1 MFKSHLARTILCLAL
16 VFVLVFNIYAMPTK
30 ASATG
35 TLVTVGAL
43 TFITCA
49 LIGLGIHA
57 GTTNDDF
64 NSIASNCLSSLQ
76 GSGAISGD
84 SVLGYLVDGKVHF
97 LQSLIEAVHSWI
109 FSEEVVS
116 ASGVSTYGCFVPA
129 NTAVVQCYYSSG
141 SARSFSVGADCDVI
155 RYYYLTQS
163 GNHSFYLIFFNSF
176 GGFSWDSTCS
186 VNGVT
191 YYYDVFAYTPG
202 DSSLDIPMSKQ
213 GAFDNTDTSV
223 GYGRL
228 YGYSELIALYLSGVS
243 FSSPY
248 DISINDVAVDNEE
261 LSSHYTDW
269 AAGAIPVPGTAI
281 GGTSDEEEPMLP
293 LGLGSTVEESLGM
306 TQEEVWA
313 GAGTYTGESAE
324 TEDGETNEGE
334 LNTDPVKWASL
345 AALLSKISDFL
356 TGRLD
361 TLINLV
367 TVVRDWCNDWW
378 DKLGTTFPALI
389 AEWWSSVWTH
399 VDDSFDSVLI
409 GIRDGISGVKQWVD
423 TAWDD
428 FVTTFPTAMSKWW
441 EDVWTHV
448 DDTFDSVLIGIRD
461 GVAGIRSW
469 ANEWWDT
476 LTITLPQTIA
486 KWWEGVWTDA
496 RSIPDFLT
504 AALENVITKILEGIR
519 DIFVPSEDYLT
530 EKLEAIK
537 SKFAFADSIISTA
550 EAIGA
555 AISFPGSEPPV
566 IYIHLEDA
574 EGDYS
579 YGGTVA
585 ILDMNWYARYK
596 PTVDKILA
604 AFLWLCFVWK
614 IFKKAPGIIS
624 GMPDDVDF
632 STVHLPAVVNRSSSI
647 RSSSTGLRRLR

>member
-1 MFKSHLARTILCLAL
+1 MFKSHLARTLICLAL

-64 NSIASNCLSSLQ
+64 NTIAGNCLSSLQ

-84 SVLGYLVDGKVHF
+84 SVLGYLVNGKVHF
-97 LQSLIEAVHSWI
+97 LQSLIEAVKGWLFDSGTLSSDSSFATSI
-109 FSEEVVS
+109 SCIYNGTPYLYTSSVPVCAGYFYDKTYLYIVVFCNQEPELKEN
-116 ASGVSTYGCFVPA
+116 GVLVNCSTYNGYYYRGMFVNRSQVFVDDISGYVFLGSFDFTFNPIINAYYRAANELYPA
-129 NTAVVQCYYSSG
+129 FYSS
-141 SARSFSVGADCDVI
+141 
-155 RYYYLTQS
+155 S
-163 GNHSFYLIFFNSF
+163 GC
-176 GGFSWDSTCS
+176 ST
-186 VNGVT
+186 
-191 YYYDVFAYTPG
+191 A
-202 DSSLDIPMSKQ
+202 
-213 GAFDNTDTSV
+213 
-223 GYGRL
+223 
-228 YGYSELIALYLSGVS
+228 
-243 FSSPY
+243 Y
-248 DISINDVAVDNEE
+248 DITLNDVSSDNSE
-261 LSSHYTDW
+261 LSSYYTDW
-269 AAGAIPVPGTAI
+269 AAGAISVPATAI

-306 TQEEVWA
+306 SQEEVWA
-313 GAGTYTGESAE
+313 GAGTYTGEYTE

-399 VDDSFDSVLI
+399 VDDSFDSVLLS
-409 GIRDGISGVKQWVD
+409 IRDGISGMKQWVD

-469 ANEWWDT
+469 ANEWWEI

-504 AALENVITKILEGIR
+504 AALENVITKILDGIR

-530 EKLEAIK
+530 AKLEAIK

-604 AFLWLCFVWK
+604 AFLWICFVWK

-647 RSSSTGLRRLR
+647 RSSSTGLRRFR

>member
-30 ASATG
+30 ASSG
-35 TLVTVGAL
+35 TLVAVGAL
-43 TFITCA
+43 TFITCS
-49 LIGLGIHA
+49 LIALGISA

-97 LQSLIEAVHSWI
+97 LQSLIEAVWDW
-109 FSEEVVS
+109 FVSEEYVRFSGLDWVTSHTGLWAGSTVSIITDVPTVVFS
-116 ASGVSTYGCFVPA
+116 ICLHDDAGYWPYLGIITTQTY
-129 NTAVVQCYYSSG
+129 NYYSSDSTRFPVNYFNRG
-141 SARSFSVGADCDVI
+141 GDFYWHTTHSWSLHSTPDSYYSSVSGFFDLGVVEGFSDLESYFSSLYQEDLLSI
-155 RYYYLTQS
+155 SSNYDL
-163 GNHSFYLIFFNSF
+163 SF
-176 GGFSWDSTCS
+176 G
-186 VNGVT
+186 
-191 YYYDVFAYTPG
+191 
-202 DSSLDIPMSKQ
+202 
-213 GAFDNTDTSV
+213 
-223 GYGRL
+223 
-228 YGYSELIALYLSGVS
+228 
-243 FSSPY
+243 
-248 DISINDVAVDNEE
+248 DVAPDNAE

-269 AAGAIPVPGTAI
+269 AAGAISVPGTAV

-313 GAGTYTGESAE
+313 GAGTYTGESTE

-409 GIRDGISGVKQWVD
+409 SIRDGISGMKQWVD

-604 AFLWLCFVWK
+604 AFLWICFVWK

>member
-84 SVLGYLVDGKVHF
+84 SVLGYLVNGKVHF
-97 LQSLIEAVHSWI
+97 LQSLIEAIRAWL
-109 FSEEVVS
+109 FNEEVVS
-116 ASGVSTYGCFVPA
+116 VSAASVNHYSAGSSFFDNYNYWSFTTDGYCFVYPSSSE
-129 NTAVVQCYYSSG
+129 TGYSALFLLSSASEKPKLCNVKTG
-141 SARSFSVGADCDVI
+141 SLSSITNNRSYKYD
-155 RYYYLTQS
+155 
-163 GNHSFYLIFFNSF
+163 
-176 GGFSWDSTCS
+176 
-186 VNGVT
+186 GVT
-191 YYYDVFAYTPG
+191 YYSYCFSSFVPDGHIIGFYPSNASSVYDLCEPILQGVY
-202 DSSLDIPMSKQ
+202 SSS
-213 GAFDNTDTSV
+213 A
-223 GYGRL
+223 
-228 YGYSELIALYLSGVS
+228 
-243 FSSPY
+243 SSPY
-248 DISINDVAVDNEE
+248 NISLNDIAPDNSE

-269 AAGAIPVPGTAI
+269 AAGAISVPGTAI

-306 TQEEVWA
+306 SQEEVWA
-313 GAGTYTGESAE
+313 GAGTYTGESTE

-409 GIRDGISGVKQWVD
+409 SIRDGISGMKQWVD
-423 TAWDD
+423 NAWDD

-604 AFLWLCFVWK
+604 AFLWICFVWK

-632 STVHLPAVVNRSSSI
+632 STVHLPAVVNHSSSI